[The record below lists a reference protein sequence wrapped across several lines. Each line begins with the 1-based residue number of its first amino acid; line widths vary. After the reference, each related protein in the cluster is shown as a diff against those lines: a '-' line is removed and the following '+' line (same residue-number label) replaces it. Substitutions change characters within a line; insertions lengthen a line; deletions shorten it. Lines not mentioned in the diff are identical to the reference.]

1 MPRNASI
8 TTFLSNEIR
17 VKVFNN
23 MSDNRIKIQ
32 TENISISCVLNE
44 TESAKTV
51 FGHLPIEGTV
61 NTWGDEIYFSTA
73 ISLDNE
79 ENASDVVESGSL
91 AYWPPGNAICIF
103 FGRTPASIGDEPRAA
118 SPVNIL
124 GSIDGDEKIF
134 RSVKSGSPIRLEVE

>member
-1 MPRNASI
+1 
-8 TTFLSNEIR
+8 
-17 VKVFNN
+17 

-61 NTWGDEIYFSTA
+61 NTWGDEIYFSTD

-79 ENASDVVESGSL
+79 ENARDVVESGSL

-103 FGRTPASIGDEPRAA
+103 FGRTPASLGEEPRA
-118 SPVNIL
+118 V
-124 GSIDGDEKIF
+124 K
-134 RSVKSGSPIRLEVE
+134 RSVILSPLVPSEL